1 MTQQINPDGV
11 QNAKQGFFYNVW
23 IKIDGTERSHKVQY
37 AKNNVTSVTGL
48 ENEIGSIKKT
58 GSAKEGTKITV
69 NAAKSKAVG
78 SETLFFI
85 GWKVTAN
92 GMGYTDPTYIRYYCN
107 LTQFT
112 SNTSADPVSCTF
124 LMGDKDIEIEALYG
138 KPGSAGV
145 GNVTFNNVK
154 LWVTPP
160 ITGAKGVAAA
170 APEFDGMGATYQID
184 KVEWLEDNETGAY
197 NYLHM
202 DPSKTFDT
210 ANKCYTM
217 RVVLKMNSGYA
228 FTDKN
233 GVTITINGQT
243 YGTGTANTLYN
254 AENRTIPVTYSYSEA
269 NKSLAIYIPADGTNT
284 RLDKTR
290 YADQAAL
297 TFSDGKDVAAI
308 TSVEAYKA
316 DGTTVEATATAPG
329 ETLVLPAGKYTVKV
343 NVTVSEAMHK
353 LIQNS
358 GTNGNNVTLNSA
370 MMGLVNANDSTDQVQ
385 LTFTGAPTKAGVHLF
400 GGTRCGRGWPVPAG
414 GGAEPESKAPDP
426 PIRIRRNAHHRRK
439 SDHQRGHPGQGRQQH
454 HRQCVLHQLLYVQ
467 QKSDH
472 GCGR

>member
-1 MTQQINPDGV
+1 MRKRIMSLLLCMVMALSLLPAAAVTAFAEETGKATLIGFEAGKKAGDAYIRNDSMKIMDVPTGVDGQNPIYHGDKVGQTAILSPYTPYGLSAFHPGYEHNDYSATAIVVQNESGRGTQRRLLKNDTFQPGMTYRFTFQDTSWPVNGVIKGGGYLGELKASNFTISGAQVVKVERVTQQINPDGV

-124 LMGDKDIEIEALYG
+124 LMGDKDIEIETLYG

-197 NYLHM
+197 N
-202 DPSKTFDT
+202 
-210 ANKCYTM
+210 
-217 RVVLKMNSGYA
+217 
-228 FTDKN
+228 
-233 GVTITINGQT
+233 
-243 YGTGTANTLYN
+243 
-254 AENRTIPVTYSYSEA
+254 
-269 NKSLAIYIPADGTNT
+269 
-284 RLDKTR
+284 
-290 YADQAAL
+290 
-297 TFSDGKDVAAI
+297 
-308 TSVEAYKA
+308 
-316 DGTTVEATATAPG
+316 
-329 ETLVLPAGKYTVKV
+329 
-343 NVTVSEAMHK
+343 
-353 LIQNS
+353 
-358 GTNGNNVTLNSA
+358 
-370 MMGLVNANDSTDQVQ
+370 
-385 LTFTGAPTKAGVHLF
+385 
-400 GGTRCGRGWPVPAG
+400 
-414 GGAEPESKAPDP
+414 
-426 PIRIRRNAHHRRK
+426 
-439 SDHQRGHPGQGRQQH
+439 
-454 HRQCVLHQLLYVQ
+454 
-467 QKSDH
+467 
-472 GCGR
+472 